1 MLCFS
6 FKLNIFNEFWNT
18 KLRSFG
24 SPETPICQLHLF
36 KRQLHLGQ
44 VPPSTGTSGVNLS
57 TRSLGRWGFVFE
69 ISHPFFCMFRMAFVL
84 HGWRGLSFFDGGHG
98 FVGMSPSSLVLAQV
112 FFPSKKGFPCDG
124 FVGYSYFPL
133 VQRAKVLY
141 PIILSRTWPY
151 VPRPTTG
158 LCTSLLLQKGIAG
171 AGIANH
177 MKVHS

>member
-1 MLCFS
+1 
-6 FKLNIFNEFWNT
+6 
-18 KLRSFG
+18 
-24 SPETPICQLHLF
+24 
-36 KRQLHLGQ
+36 
-44 VPPSTGTSGVNLS
+44 
-57 TRSLGRWGFVFE
+57 
-69 ISHPFFCMFRMAFVL
+69 
-84 HGWRGLSFFDGGHG
+84 
-98 FVGMSPSSLVLAQV
+98 MSPSSLVLAQV
-112 FFPSKKGFPCDG
+112 FSLPRKFFMVFPCACDG